1 MTSKRE
7 QLYAITQELRR
18 WLEWQGADDE
28 MGAIPAS
35 EEERQKHRERAKAR
49 RRAKMEELQSEF
61 RGDEETDESAG
72 EPAAEART
80 PTTPEKP
87 SDESGEEDEP
97 EAPPEADDNNMLKEL
112 GSRRTGGSSSGGSSS
127 TSSDSSDEQT
137 QASGDGGGTS
147 RQRGGGQGSRDGEE
161 LKTNAEKLQWLR
173 EYMGDCRRCPL
184 WENRTNLVFGEGNPE
199 ARLVF
204 VGEAPGYNEDQTGR
218 PFVGRAGKLLN
229 KMIRAMGL
237 ERDDVYICN
246 ALKSRPPDNR
256 DPQPDEIAECKPFM
270 LKQLDIIEP
279 EVIVTLGRPASQNVL
294 ETSRGIGDLR
304 GSWHDHDGT
313 PVMPTYHPAYLLR
326 NESQKR
332 KTWADL
338 QKVIERLGLR
348 GS

>member
-1 MTSKRE
+1 MSSKRE

-61 RGDEETDESAG
+61 RGDEETDESAD

-80 PTTPEKP
+80 PTTPEQP
-87 SDESGEEDEP
+87 SEENDEP
-97 EAPPEADDNNMLKEL
+97 EAPPEADDNSVLKEL

-127 TSSDSSDEQT
+127 TSSGSADRRK
-137 QASGDGGGTS
+137 QAGSEGGDGSRQPGGSQSGGDGGAPQT
-147 RQRGGGQGSRDGEE
+147 
-161 LKTNAEKLQWLR
+161 KAEKLQWLR
-173 EYMGDCRRCPL
+173 DYMGDCRRCPL
-184 WENRTNLVFGEGNPE
+184 WENRTNLVFGEGNAD

-229 KMIRAMGL
+229 KMIGAMGL
-237 ERDDVYICN
+237 ERGDVYICN
-246 ALKSRPPDNR
+246 VLKSRPPDNR
-256 DPQPDEIAECKPFM
+256 DPRPDEVAECKPFM

-338 QKVIERLGLR
+338 QKVMERLGLSR
-348 GS
+348 